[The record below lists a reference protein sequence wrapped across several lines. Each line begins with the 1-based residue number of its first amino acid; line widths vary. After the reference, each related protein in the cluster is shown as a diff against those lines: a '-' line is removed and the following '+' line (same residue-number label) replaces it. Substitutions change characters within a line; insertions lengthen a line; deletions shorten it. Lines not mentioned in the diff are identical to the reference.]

1 MPEKWPERRRPDL
14 NGMIMVPD
22 APAALTEPTA
32 PVFPPALVR
41 VLRDR
46 LASDGYLEEVADE
59 IIAQLLTRVF
69 FAGLETYEGER
80 LPIGVAFLG
89 KSQSDFVMQEGAES
103 GDALLY
109 QWKVMRFDSPRPFAI
124 RELVKLAVAGVD
136 RRIYSAVRLCEDG
149 SLAITGL
156 AREGA
161 NADSNAFIKIIASTP
176 GCLSIRRGRDLLVGY
191 ERGAILTGGEELVF
205 SAGPVRRALEATADA
220 AGVEGALV
228 SEYLDAVR
236 SIVREMAAHGHGGI
250 VIISHEEQPQVAAS
264 ATYKMTLDSSLAV
277 LLRLAGHIKVR
288 RGVDLQARPTALQT
302 PQSAGPGSSGEVTP
316 PFGHLLRNALL
327 TEIERVIEE
336 VGALTAIDGA
346 VLLNRDLA
354 LIAFGVILPIGRPT
368 AVAQAVDAKGLHGR
382 LIDLGSRG
390 TRHRASVAYA
400 ARHPGSVV
408 FVASEDGQV
417 SCLFR
422 SSTQHLVRLWRLGP
436 TDVHIP

>member
-1 MPEKWPERRRPDL
+1 
-14 NGMIMVPD
+14 MVPD
-22 APAALTEPTA
+22 HRAALAEPTA
-32 PVFPPALVR
+32 PVFPPALVG
-41 VLRDR
+41 VLRER
-46 LASDGYLEEVADE
+46 LAFDGYLEEVADE
-59 IIAQLLTRVF
+59 VIAQLLTTVF
-69 FAGLETYEGER
+69 FAGLETYEGEHH
-80 LPIGVAFLG
+80 PIGVAFLG
-89 KSQSDFVMQEGAES
+89 KSHSDFIIPEGAES

-109 QWKVMRFDSPRPFAI
+109 QWKVMQFDSPRPFAI

-136 RRIYSAVRLCEDG
+136 RRIYSAVRVLEDG

-161 NADSNAFIKIIASTP
+161 NADSDAFVKIIAATP

-205 SAGPVRRALEATADA
+205 SAGPIRRALEATADA
-220 AGVEGALV
+220 AGVDRALV

-236 SIVREMAAHGHGGI
+236 SIVREMAAHGRGGI

-264 ATYKMTLDSSLAV
+264 ATYKMTLDSSLAAIF
-277 LLRLAGHIKVR
+277 RLVSRIKVR
-288 RGVDLQARPTALQT
+288 QGVDLPVRPPTQKT
-302 PQSAGPGSSGEVTP
+302 HRSAEPGTSGEGTP

-336 VGALTAIDGA
+336 FGALTAIDGA

-354 LIAFGVILPIGRPT
+354 LIAFGVILPIGRAT
-368 AVAQAVDAKGLHGR
+368 AVAQAVDAEGLHGR
-382 LIDLGSRG
+382 IVDLGSRG
-390 TRHRASVAYA
+390 TRHRAGVAYA
-400 ARHPGSVV
+400 AQHPGSVV

-422 SSTQHLVRLWRLGP
+422 SSTQHQVRLWRLGP
-436 TDVHIP
+436 SDVHIS